1 MNASN
6 QVAGPST
13 DNFTAIFNAAS
24 NEYQRMTGKRLDTH
38 PFAAQLGTCRS
49 PEAVSNVLRTQAQA
63 FNKFRKGDE
72 NLMTWLNPTVNILFT
87 FSATLG
93 EGIGLPFS
101 PAKIIFT
108 GIGVLLGVVR
118 DVVAS
123 HDKLIH
129 LFERINFFLQRL
141 DIYTEIPLTN
151 DLTELLGKI
160 MAELLSIL
168 AISTKEMT
176 DRKMKKFLKRL
187 VGKMV
192 VENGLQ
198 RLDTLTKEES
208 LMAVTRNLKVTH
220 QVDDNVMAVKG
231 SVHNIDGSVEA
242 MKDVIHD
249 VDGNATKV
257 LTEDVGDNV
266 KLIQGVA
273 HSVDHNV
280 KATKHVTEQLE
291 RSQLQEK
298 LRTWL
303 AAPDP
308 SIIACKTQHGGTARW
323 FIQGST
329 FRDGKKNG
337 SLLWVH
343 GNPGAGKSILWEFIP
358 SINSAIIEE
367 IKIMRE
373 AGSASLSTGRRL

>member
-38 PFAAQLGTCRS
+38 PFAAQLDTCRS
-49 PEAVSNVLRTQAQA
+49 PGAVSNVLRTQAQA
-63 FNKFRKGDE
+63 YNKFRKGDE
-72 NLMTWLNPTVNILFT
+72 KLMTWLNPTVNILFT

-101 PAKIIFT
+101 QSLPVSVFYS
-108 GIGVLLGVVR
+108 GWVVR

-141 DIYTEIPLTN
+141 DIHTEIPLTN

-176 DRKMKKFLKRL
+176 DRKMKMFLKRL

-192 VENGLQ
+192 VEDGLE
-198 RLDTLTKEES
+198 RLDMLTKEEKRPQYHDVNGNVKDTKA
-208 LMAVTRNLKVTH
+208 LTENI
-220 QVDDNVMAVKG
+220 DDNIK
-231 SVHNIDGSVEA
+231 
-242 MKDVIHD
+242 
-249 VDGNATKV
+249 ATKA

-280 KATKHVTEQLE
+280 KATKHEQLE
-291 RSQLQEK
+291 RSFDSDGQSLALKAKTFTGSQLQEK

-303 AAPDP
+303 ADPDP
-308 SIIACKTQHGGTARW
+308 SINHNIACKTQHGGTARW
-323 FIQGST
+323 FIGST

-337 SLLWVH
+337 SLLWAH
-343 GNPGAGKSILWEFIP
+343 GNRTLLPSFFPDFAAGAGKSILWYV
-358 SINSAIIEE
+358 SS
-367 IKIMRE
+367 
-373 AGSASLSTGRRL
+373 RLIL